1 MMKTSPQCLTASIPA
16 ATDPVA
22 RPTTPG
28 WSGFVRRG
36 WARLRRWRLYRR
48 DKQILL
54 ALSDDQ
60 LRDIGLTRG
69 DIHHYNEAL
78 HQHWR
83 ARRR

>member
-1 MMKTSPQCLTASIPA
+1 MPYRRNTGGSRPRPSPGRPWLVRLCRPRLGAVTPRA
-16 ATDPVA
+16 A
-22 RPTTPG
+22 
-28 WSGFVRRG
+28 
-36 WARLRRWRLYRR
+36 LYRR
-48 DKQILL
+48 DKRILL